1 MKHLQNTKRFYKTF
15 YLSISIPLLLFFIIS
30 CSSSEPN
37 LKVAGFKFNYEGN
50 DYFIRSI
57 YCEDNI
63 QSCNHL
69 IGSDFQALDSNQD
82 RIIDEITR
90 GDIDKAEAQKIYD
103 YSLDLLA
110 SENKL
115 NEVRDPNEEPKFTI
129 ENPNIIFEITSF
141 HKEGKEPYNQFKIIE
156 NRINVNDEISVF
168 SDKLANGSLD
178 EKLQGDYMLHE
189 AQKLYEDI
197 IQEGL
202 NAKKISKINDVI
214 KVLQ

>member
-1 MKHLQNTKRFYKTF
+1 MKHLQNKTQFYKTLF
-15 YLSISIPLLLFFIIS
+15 LSISLPLLLFFISS

-69 IGSDFQALDSNQD
+69 IGHDFQALDSNQD

-103 YSLDLLA
+103 YSLKLLA

-115 NEVRDPNEEPKFTI
+115 NEVQDPNEEPKFTI

-156 NRINVNDEISVF
+156 NRISVNDEISVF
-168 SDKLANGSLD
+168 GDQLANGSLD
-178 EKLQGDYMLHE
+178 EKLQGDYMIPQ